1 MSLIKAPSDAFKE
14 AKSTA
19 TNTLQSGAS
28 TLKNKLDSLD
38 ASSQLGVQSISAD
51 KQMADARRLQS
62 EIATAGQPTAK
73 NAYDTFFD
81 LDNWNENPLSAIQ
94 QPTYNI
100 RLFMVED
107 TPLIMSKYSSYQDF
121 CDAIGK
127 KQQTTIAATGVSDIN
142 IVSLTMESIPG
153 LNKQTRSMESTKM
166 TMVLKEPMG
175 VSFMD
180 MMAETAREL
189 RIRNFSKG
197 YYMLEISF
205 MGYEEGG
212 RYTVN
217 PCDGEKYAS
226 NKGRW
231 LYQVAILNIDTIMND
246 TGGQYTLTMIPYQQQ
261 MYNENNM
268 TLPENV
274 NVTGTT
280 VVDILNNVAKS
291 MNDSVMYSYGF
302 QAKSYEFKFY
312 DLKMGSKTFSM
323 NDFKVTPTKEEF
335 GHRRNNSMD
344 QTSSNSIKANFA
356 QNTAINDVVEL
367 VFANSTAAQML
378 LLDVTTQDALTKAE
392 LDKKEMRKSVLF
404 KIEVTADFASDNE
417 QEQYDYANENYI
429 MKYTMHVLPY
439 FTQTPILTHNDVKVS
454 QDTQEQIKNARML
467 RENGYLSKKYDYL
480 FTGLNTEVLNLDI
493 RFNMN
498 WQASLPRILGT
509 GTSVESNAVAD
520 KKDDPPEKKIS
531 DQREVLRKNQEIYRR
546 RQDKIE
552 QFDKDIAAKKK
563 LLGTDD
569 APKDLAEQIKKDEEA
584 RDAFVKDKAE
594 EEKANKALE
603 ERNKALKSL
612 KDERDRFQNAQNALR
627 PNKRGDEERGGA
639 HVFAEDVLEYDST
652 NNRHTPTVSTVQVS
666 QDTRYITQGAIA
678 DQNTSDRSVYGAV
691 LNQLY
696 GGLAFQMANIKMDI
710 KGDPYWLGATNM
722 ERSYLLAKRPP
733 FYQIRLLESD
743 KVEVDQ
749 PSYQRG
755 DVMFIVQFKYPSG
768 FDGETGA
775 PVMKNND
782 YFTGAYVVKR
792 ITHKFEAG
800 QFRQTIDALRSPLI
814 DTFKAFGY
822 RDPVEEQEKKEAA
835 QRAADEQKA
844 AEAKKAEKK

>member
-1 MSLIKAPSDAFKE
+1 MGIIKAPDGAFKE
-14 AKSTA
+14 AANTA
-19 TNTLQSGAS
+19 TNAVQTTGA
-28 TLKNKLDSLD
+28 TLKNKLDSID
-38 ASSQLGVQSISAD
+38 ASSQLGVQATSVE
-51 KQMADARRLQS
+51 KQMADNRRLQP
-62 EIATAGQPTAK
+62 EITTAGQPTAK
-73 NAYDTFFD
+73 TAYDTFFD

-94 QPTYNI
+94 QPTYNL

-107 TPLIMSKYSSYQDF
+107 TPLMMNQYASYQDF

-127 KQQTTIAATGVSDIN
+127 KQQTTIAASGVSDIN

-197 YYMLEISF
+197 YYMLEVSF

-212 RYTVN
+212 RYTIN

-226 NKGRW
+226 NKGKW

-261 MYNENNM
+261 MYDSNNM

-291 MNDSVMYSYGF
+291 MNDSVLYSYGF

-312 DLKMGSKTFSM
+312 DLKMGTKTFTM

-344 QTSSNSIKANFA
+344 QTTSNNIKANFA

-378 LLDVTTQDALTKAE
+378 LLDVTTQDELAKAQIE
-392 LDKKEMRKSVLF
+392 KKEMRKSVLF
-404 KIEVTADFASDNE
+404 KIEVTADYASSNE
-417 QEQYDYANENYI
+417 QDQYDYANENYI
-429 MKYTMHVLPY
+429 MKYTLHVLPY

-520 KKDDPPEKKIS
+520 KKDDKPPKQKID

-546 RQDKIE
+546 RQDKL
-552 QFDKDIAAKKK
+552 AANEAEVARLEK
-563 LLGTDD
+563 LRTDPNK
-569 APKDLAEQIKKDEEA
+569 PKDLDDQIKKAKDA
-584 RDAFVKDKAE
+584 RDAYIADKAD
-594 EEKANKALE
+594 EEKANA
-603 ERNKALKSL
+603 ALKAR
-612 KDERDRFQNAQNALR
+612 DEARSIIDKERTALQNAQNALR
-627 PNKRGDEERGGA
+627 PTKDMGRDG
-639 HVFAEDVLEYDST
+639 HKFAEDVLEYDST
-652 NNRHTPTVSTVQVS
+652 NNRHTPTVSTVQTS
-666 QDTRYITQGAIA
+666 QDARYITQGAIA

-696 GGLAFQMANIKMDI
+696 GGLSFQMANIKMDI

-722 ERSYLLAKRPP
+722 ERAYLLAKRPP
-733 FYQIRLLESD
+733 FYQVRLLESD
-743 KVEVDQ
+743 NTEVNQ
-749 PSYQRG
+749 PNYQRG
-755 DVMFIVQFKYPSG
+755 DVMFLVQFKYPSG
-768 FDGETGA
+768 FDGESGA

-782 YFTGAYVVKR
+782 YFTGSYVVKR
-792 ITHKFEAG
+792 ITHKFEGG
-800 QFRQTIDALRSPLI
+800 QFRQTIDAMRAPLI
-814 DTFKAFGY
+814 DAFKAFGY
-822 RDPVEEQEKKEAA
+822 RDPVEEKEKKESAEIAAQEKK
-835 QRAADEQKA
+835 A
-844 AEAKKAEKK
+844 AEEKKAQEKK